1 MHSLIEMVGE
11 LGELLKSTK
20 QTVGVAESS
29 SGGLISS
36 SLLSVPGASA
46 YFMGGTVIYTRESRK
61 VFLELDLSRLKG
73 MEPLT
78 EPMAEV
84 FAETIRENLNT
95 QWGVAELGA
104 AGPAGSAYGHPP
116 GTSVI
121 AVDGPIKLSQTVETG
136 SDNREENMWAF
147 ADAALK
153 LLMKAVSQSA
163 NH

>member
-1 MHSLIEMVGE
+1 MQSLNEMASE
-11 LGELLKSTK
+11 LGEILKSTG
-20 QTVGVAESS
+20 QTVAVAESS

-36 SLLSVPGASA
+36 ALLCVPGASA

-61 VFLELDLSRLKG
+61 VFLDMDFSKVKG
-73 MEPLT
+73 MKPLT

-104 AGPAGSAYGHPP
+104 AGPAGSAYGHPA
-116 GTSVI
+116 GISVI
-121 AVDGPIKLSQTVETG
+121 AVDGPVKLSQTVETG

-153 LLMKAVSQSA
+153 LLKKAVNQSA
-163 NH
+163 NP